1 MDFDPGEDEDFRFV
15 ELSYGE
21 ICIQHL
27 EQQWETTRVQWIVCK
42 YYFAGAFNLTHD
54 SFVSFERICVYSG
67 ARL

>member
-27 EQQWETTRVQWIVCK
+27 EQQWETTRVQ
-42 YYFAGAFNLTHD
+42 
-54 SFVSFERICVYSG
+54 
-67 ARL
+67 